1 MNELIKNIPTFMCHL
16 AFVDED
22 EELLKMNGS
31 DVDLFW
37 VLVFITSQSYYEE
50 NIGKADDDEKTT
62 EFGYHIK
69 DEIKEYVK
77 SNSALKK
84 SIKKLDGLNILVNMM
99 GSYDNKEIKQFTP
112 FRFNYDECSKDEINI
127 VVDEDFIKTF
137 EKPQH
142 KYTLN
147 YNYLK
152 LLKNPQAKLL
162 YIILSDRVSSYRR
175 QIRYIDDAMLKI
187 LLNKDMDYKKKNFN
201 EALKKIN
208 IDINKDEYT
217 DITFSYKHESKRKKI
232 NDKWKRINRYRF
244 DIRRTKKQEKYIKK
258 NDKSEIYT
266 EFETDSSQDK
276 TIDDL
281 IDAIVDYGIETYSTK
296 ITNEGGLRTTI
307 RKPLLKYKDYIEDIY
322 TFINNSIEY
331 VEENK
336 QAIDINQANILQFT
350 LDRHEYFFIDN
361 NYCLHNNYGEQ
372 KTKTPEATAS
382 FLIDNFDNL
391 SFGTTVKDN
400 KKFRLS
406 RLDKA
411 TFYD

>member
-16 AFVDED
+16 AFVDKD
-22 EELLKMNGS
+22 GELLKLNGS

-37 VLVFITSQSYYEE
+37 VLVFMVSKSYYEE
-50 NIGKADDDEKTT
+50 NIGKADDDEKIT

-112 FRFNYDECSKDEINI
+112 FRFNYNECSKDEINI

-201 EALKKIN
+201 EVLKKIN
-208 IDINKDEYT
+208 IDINRDEYT

-232 NDKWKRINRYRF
+232 NAKWKRINRYRF

-266 EFETDSSQDK
+266 ETEISSQDK

-281 IDAIVDYGIETYSTK
+281 IDAIVDYEIETYPTK
-296 ITNEGGLRTTI
+296 IKNEGGLRVKI
-307 RKPLLKYKDYIEDIY
+307 RKPLLKYKDYIEEIY
-322 TFINNSIEY
+322 TFINNKIVD

-336 QAIDINQANILQFT
+336 QDIDINQSNILQFT
-350 LDRHEYFFIDN
+350 LDRHEYLFIDN
-361 NYCLHNNYGEQ
+361 NYCLYNNYGEQ
-372 KTKTPEATAS
+372 KTKNPEDTS
-382 FLIDNFDNL
+382 DFLVDNIDNFY
-391 SFGTTVKDN
+391 FGTKNNDS
-400 KKFRLS
+400 KKFKLS
-406 RLDKA
+406 RLNKA